1 MNQNGRCKWHITH
14 PLGDGFY
21 IMTCREDDKC
31 RHALLYIHTFRL
43 IAPRKLLEAQLFN
56 KQYHSYEDI
65 DNIPDRLRFCRHRLG
80 LMQKEVA
87 RMAGIT
93 RNTYINLETGNLN
106 SFNKVTADKLA
117 TLFEI
122 PVYDLLDG
130 YNRFL
135 WDGQARQIQDYR
147 QSFGL
152 GQTPFARQMGIP
164 IRSLQAWESGRKVV
178 SLKSW
183 EKYFKDKIST

>member
-14 PLGDGFY
+14 PLGNGFY

-56 KQYHSYEDI
+56 KQYGSYEDI

-87 RMAGIT
+87 RMAGIS

-106 SFNKVTADKLA
+106 AFNKTTADKLA
-117 TLFEI
+117 TIFDI
-122 PVYDLLDG
+122 PIYDLLDG

-135 WDGQARQIQDYR
+135 WDGQARQIQVYR

-152 GQTPFARQMGIP
+152 GQKPFARQMGIP

-183 EKYFKDKIST
+183 EKYFKDRIST

>member
-1 MNQNGRCKWHITH
+1 MNGTPRPKWRITH
-14 PLGDGFY
+14 PLGDGMY
-21 IMTCREDDKC
+21 IMTCKEDGKFK
-31 RHALLYIHTFRL
+31 HAILYVLTLCLR
-43 IAPRKLLEAQLFN
+43 APRKLLDAQNFY
-56 KQYHSYEDI
+56 KQYGCYEDI

-87 RMAGIT
+87 RMAGIS

-106 SFNKVTADKLA
+106 SFNKATADKLA
-117 TLFEI
+117 TIFEI

-135 WDGQARQIQDYR
+135 CDGQARQIQEYR
-147 QSFGL
+147 ATYGL
-152 GQTPFARQMGIP
+152 GQKPFARQMGIP
-164 IRSLQAWESGRKVV
+164 IRCLQDWESGRKVV

-183 EKYFKDKIST
+183 EKYFKGRIST

>member
-1 MNQNGRCKWHITH
+1 MNKNSRCKWHITH
-14 PLGDGFY
+14 PLGSGFY
-21 IMTCREDDKC
+21 IMTCNEDGKC
-31 RHALLYIHTFRL
+31 RHALLYIHTCRL
-43 IAPRKLLEAQLFN
+43 VAPRKLLEVQLFN
-56 KQYHSYEDI
+56 KQYHCYEDI

-87 RMAGIT
+87 KIAGVS
-93 RNTYINLETGNLN
+93 RNTYINLETGVLN
-106 SFNKVTADKLA
+106 GFDKTVADKLA

-135 WDGQARQIQDYR
+135 CHGQARQIQSYR
-147 QSFGL
+147 ASFGL
-152 GQTPFARQMGIP
+152 GQKPFARQMGIP
-164 IRSLQAWESGRKVV
+164 IRCLQDWESGRKVV

-183 EKYFKDKIST
+183 EKYFKDRIST

>member
-1 MNQNGRCKWHITH
+1 
-14 PLGDGFY
+14 
-21 IMTCREDDKC
+21 MTCREDNKC

-106 SFNKVTADKLA
+106 SFNKTTADKLA

-122 PVYDLLDG
+122 PVCDLLDG

-135 WDGQARQIQDYR
+135 WDGQARQIQEYR

-152 GQTPFARQMGIP
+152 GQKPFARQMGIP

-183 EKYFKDKIST
+183 EKYFKGRIST

>member
-1 MNQNGRCKWHITH
+1 MNPNGRYKWHITH
-14 PLGDGFY
+14 PLGGGFY
-21 IMTCREDDKC
+21 IMTCNEDGKC

-43 IAPRKLLEAQLFN
+43 VAPRKLLEAQLFN
-56 KQYHSYEDI
+56 KQYHCYEDI

-87 RMAGIT
+87 KIAGVS
-93 RNTYINLETGNLN
+93 RSTYINLETGVLN
-106 SFNKVTADKLA
+106 GFDKTVADKLA

-135 WDGQARQIQDYR
+135 CHGQAQQIQDYR
-147 QSFGL
+147 QSYGL
-152 GQTPFARQMGIP
+152 GQKPFARQMGIP
-164 IRSLQAWESGRKVV
+164 IRCLQDWESGRKVV

-183 EKYFKDKIST
+183 EKYFKDRIST

>member
-1 MNQNGRCKWHITH
+1 MNQNGRCKWHISH
-14 PLGDGFY
+14 PLGDGVY
-21 IMTCREDDKC
+21 IMTCREDGKL

-43 IAPRKLLEAQLFN
+43 MAPRKLLEAQLFN
-56 KQYHSYEDI
+56 KQYGSYEDI

-87 RMAGIT
+87 RMAGIS

-106 SFNKVTADKLA
+106 SFNKAAADKLA
-117 TLFEI
+117 TIFEI

-135 WDGQARQIQDYR
+135 CDGQAQRIKEYR
-147 QSFGL
+147 ASFGL
-152 GQTPFARQMGIP
+152 GQKPFARQMGIP
-164 IRSLQAWESGRKVV
+164 IRCLQDWESGRKVV

-183 EKYFKDKIST
+183 EKYFKDRIST

>member
-1 MNQNGRCKWHITH
+1 
-14 PLGDGFY
+14 
-21 IMTCREDDKC
+21 MTCNEDGKL
-31 RHALLYIHTFRL
+31 RHAILYIHTFRL
-43 IAPRKLLEAQLFN
+43 MAPRKLLEAQLFN

-65 DNIPDRLRFCRHRLG
+65 ENIPDRLRFCRHRLG

-87 RMAGIT
+87 KIAGVS
-93 RNTYINLETGNLN
+93 RNTYINLETGILN
-106 SFNKVTADKLA
+106 GFDKTVADKLA
-117 TLFEI
+117 ALFEI

-135 WDGQARQIQDYR
+135 CDGQARQIQEYR

-152 GQTPFARQMGIP
+152 GQKPFARQMGIP
-164 IRSLQAWESGRKVV
+164 IRCLQDWESDKKVV

-183 EKYFKDKIST
+183 EKYFKDRIST

>member
-1 MNQNGRCKWHITH
+1 
-14 PLGDGFY
+14 
-21 IMTCREDDKC
+21 MTCNEDGKL

-43 IAPRKLLEAQLFN
+43 MAPRKLLEAQLFN

-80 LMQKEVA
+80 LMQKDVA
-87 RMAGIT
+87 KIAGVS
-93 RNTYINLETGNLN
+93 RNTYINLETGILN
-106 SFNKVTADKLA
+106 GFDKTVADKLA
-117 TLFEI
+117 ALFEI

-135 WDGQARQIQDYR
+135 CDGQARQIQEYR
-147 QSFGL
+147 ASYGL
-152 GQTPFARQMGIP
+152 GQKPFARQMGIP